1 MAEPVE
7 KLVNGAALPRKR
19 LRRNSGHEPDA
30 AGYGSLEKAT
40 LVIGMAL
47 SG

>member
-7 KLVNGAALPRKR
+7 KVVNGTALPRKR
-19 LRRNSGHEPDA
+19 RRRRPGREPDA
-30 AGYGSLEKAT
+30 AGCGSLEKAT
-40 LVIGMAL
+40 LVIDMAI